1 MSEKAALVFS
11 NDAYYAAFLSNDYNA
26 MDLIWSE
33 LETVTC
39 IHPGWHHLDG
49 RDAVMESWKSIFS
62 NEANPKMEI
71 KNAVAHI
78 YGSLG
83 VVICY
88 EMFSDITLVA
98 TNIFAKESDS
108 WKMIHHQA
116 GASQPPPIMDDDYEE
131 VKTLQ

>member
-1 MSEKAALVFS
+1 MNEKAALVFS

-39 IHPGWHHLDG
+39 IHPGWAHLDG
-49 RDAVMESWKSIFS
+49 REAVMESWKSIFS

-98 TNIFAKESDS
+98 TNIFAKEADS
-108 WKMIHHQA
+108 WKMVHHQA
-116 GASQPPPIMDDDYEE
+116 GGSQPPPIMDDDYEE

>member
-1 MSEKAALVFS
+1 
-11 NDAYYAAFLSNDYNA
+11 

-49 RDAVMESWKSIFS
+49 REAVMESWKSIFS

-98 TNIFAKESDS
+98 TNIFAKEADS

-116 GASQPPPIMDDDYEE
+116 GGSQPPPIMDDEYEE